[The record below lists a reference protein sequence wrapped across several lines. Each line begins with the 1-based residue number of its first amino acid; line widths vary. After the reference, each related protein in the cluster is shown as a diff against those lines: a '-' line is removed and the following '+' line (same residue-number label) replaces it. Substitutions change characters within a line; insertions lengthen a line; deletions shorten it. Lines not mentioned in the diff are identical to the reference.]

1 MHSLRKEHKELT
13 TYNGI
18 GYCGYSAALLSEVL
32 EHKHTDYEII
42 LVRKFRHSEEGNLA
56 ALEMSKNIL
65 SFKDDVTV
73 YKEWK
78 EAFTAHEYLPNNVSH
93 TVVRVGNTIYDTTSK
108 QMGLPE
114 TYSFDYLRKV
124 WLNIY
129 RVNTPIP
136 IGDPNINFG
145 IDYDA
150 DVRVTRLLRRNN
162 GN

>member
-136 IGDPNINFG
+136 IGDPNLNYLNF
-145 IDYDA
+145 
-150 DVRVTRLLRRNN
+150 
-162 GN
+162 